1 MLQDEMRDA
10 EMQHNG
16 LVNQM
21 EHEASLNQQK
31 IETLESYLGE
41 TKASL
46 NNIHS
51 LNSASMEQQLDQFN
65 KERKLLME
73 KIENMTVELTRKE
86 RELTT
91 LENVRDS
98 LSGQLHTKER
108 NEQTVRAEVL
118 SEKTAMNE
126 KIEALR
132 QKNAEMNDEIM
143 AKRLEYGRESALL
156 E

>member
-1 MLQDEMRDA
+1 MLQDEMREA
-10 EMQHNG
+10 EMQHNA

-21 EHEASLNQQK
+21 EHEASLNMQK

-73 KIENMTVELTRKE
+73 KIEGMTVELTRKE
-86 RELTT
+86 RELTS
-91 LENVRDS
+91 LENARDS
-98 LSGQLHTKER
+98 LEG
-108 NEQTVRAEVL
+108 
-118 SEKTAMNE
+118 
-126 KIEALR
+126 
-132 QKNAEMNDEIM
+132 
-143 AKRLEYGRESALL
+143 
-156 E
+156 

>member
-1 MLQDEMRDA
+1 MLQDEMREA
-10 EMQHNG
+10 EMQHG
-16 LVNQM
+16 ALVNQM
-21 EHEASLNQQK
+21 EHEASLNMQK

-73 KIENMTVELTRKE
+73 KIEGMTVELTRKE

-91 LENVRDS
+91 LENARDS
-98 LSGQLHTKER
+98 LDGQLRTKER
-108 NEQTVRAEVL
+108 NEETMRAEVL
-118 SEKTAMNE
+118 NEKAVLNE

-132 QKNAEMNDEIM
+132 
-143 AKRLEYGRESALL
+143 
-156 E
+156 